1 MKTTATTRFDTR
13 LPIDQKNLFEFAA
26 NIGGFRT
33 LTEFIIFSAQ
43 EQAKLIVEKHNS
55 ILASK
60 KDQEIFFKAI
70 MHPKKPN
77 ANLKKAVQRYNKEIA
92 TT

>member
-1 MKTTATTRFDTR
+1 MKATEKTRFDTR
-13 LPIDQKNLFEFAA
+13 LPIEQKNYFEYAA

-33 LTEFIIFSAQ
+33 LTEFIIFSVQ

-60 KDQEIFFKAI
+60 KDQELFFKAI
-70 MHPKKPN
+70 MNPQKPN
-77 ANLKKAVQRYNKEIA
+77 ANLKKAANRFNKEVA
-92 TT
+92 KK